1 MARHPYWNQLS
12 GEAEHKKASP
22 GGHRACWQTKRM
34 SRMALDIVFIED
46 LRIDTIIGIYDWER
60 EVKQT
65 VALDIEMAADNTRPA
80 STEDI
85 ADALNYKAVAK
96 RLIAFTEDSRFQLVE
111 TLAERLAE
119 IILEEFRVPWC
130 RLKLSKLGAVTGS
143 RSVGVIIERG
153 NR

>member
-1 MARHPYWNQLS
+1 MGKLTIY
-12 GEAEHKKASP
+12 
-22 GGHRACWQTKRM
+22 RM
-34 SRMALDIVFIED
+34 VTMTSDIVFIED

-65 VALDIEMAADNTRPA
+65 IALDIEMAADNTKA
-80 STEDI
+80 AATENID
-85 ADALNYKAVAK
+85 DALNYKAVAK
-96 RLIAFTEDSRFQLVE
+96 RLIAFTEDSQFQLVE

-119 IILEEFRVPWC
+119 IILDEFDVPWC

-153 NR
+153 QR